1 MGCNKQL
8 IEATLEWPCVQ
19 LASEGK
25 KASALDVDRSGHY
38 SSKLLKW
45 PFSIAAVTLPGGYGR
60 WVGVF
65 WLSQAQDS
73 TGI

>member
-1 MGCNKQL
+1 MDHNKQL

-19 LASEGK
+19 LASEGR
-25 KASALDVDRSGHY
+25 KASALDVDGSGHY

-45 PFSIAAVTLPGGYGR
+45 PLFIAAVTLLGEYGR
-60 WVGVF
+60 WVRVF
-65 WLSQAQDS
+65 LLSQPQDS